1 MLNQSTFFINVF
13 NFNGSIVDT
22 IDFNDINRA
31 FLYGDGIFDTLLI
44 IDSKIIF
51 AEDHYFRLLKGMR
64 LLRME
69 IPIFFTQNFWENE
82 IHRLLIEKKLKDARV
97 RTSIFRKGEGLYLPK
112 VNDINFLIQAEIFTE
127 INTPNIKIG
136 VYKEQT
142 INQNSLN
149 NVKSTN
155 KLVNVLASIF
165 ADENEYNNV
174 LLLNHHRRIV
184 SVINGNIF
192 IIKENTIKT
201 PLLSEG
207 CIDGIIRKK
216 IVTLLKKY
224 SDYVV
229 TETELNLF
237 DLIQADEIFY
247 TNSIIGAQ
255 GVQNFKNRIY
265 ATKQSSKINEII
277 KSLY

>member
-1 MLNQSTFFINVF
+1 MLSQSTFFVNLF
-13 NFNGSIVDT
+13 NFNGSIIDTVDFT
-22 IDFNDINRA
+22 DINRV

-82 IHRLLIEKKLKDARV
+82 IHRLLIEKKIKNARV
-97 RTSIFRKGEGLYLPK
+97 RTTIFRKGGGLYLPK
-112 VNDINFLIQAEIFTE
+112 VNDINFLIQAEVFTE
-127 INTPNIKIG
+127 INTSNIKIG
-136 VYKEQT
+136 IYKEQT
-142 INQNSLN
+142 LNQNSLN

-155 KLVNVLASIF
+155 KLVHVLASIF
-165 ADENEYNNV
+165 ADENEYDNV
-174 LLLNHHRRIV
+174 LLLNNHKRVV
-184 SVINGNIF
+184 SVVNGNIF
-192 IIKENTIKT
+192 IIKENTVKT

-207 CIDGIIRKK
+207 CVEGIIRKK
-216 IVTLLKKY
+216 IVTLLKKS

-255 GVQNFKNRIY
+255 GIQNFKNRIY

-277 KSLY
+277 KSLN